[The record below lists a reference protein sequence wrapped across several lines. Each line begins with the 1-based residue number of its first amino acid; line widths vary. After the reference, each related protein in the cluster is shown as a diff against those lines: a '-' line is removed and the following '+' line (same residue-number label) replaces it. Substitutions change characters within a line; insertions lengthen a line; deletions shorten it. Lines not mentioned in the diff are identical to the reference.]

1 MSEESIEELQ
11 KRLEREN
18 EEYARLKK
26 SHRELDLKLQQ
37 LEEKRYLTPEE
48 EMEVKKMKKEKLR
61 LKDHMTEMLR
71 AYQKKGATEI
81 NNSYRK
87 DN

>member
-1 MSEESIEELQ
+1 MSEESMEELQ
-11 KRLEREN
+11 KRLEMEN

-71 AYQKKGATEI
+71 AYQKKEAT
-81 NNSYRK
+81 
-87 DN
+87 

>member
-1 MSEESIEELQ
+1 MSEESMEELQ

-71 AYQKKGATEI
+71 AYQKKGAT
-81 NNSYRK
+81 
-87 DN
+87 